1 MTTSASALG
10 SLLLILTELRWLT
23 SYALSTQP
31 VNYTWPRSL
40 TAGVESGGRLERS
53 SESDE
58 GGLEGL
64 EVRDIG
70 GDCLSN
76 VEEESE
82 AMLL

>member
-1 MTTSASALG
+1 MKINSSDD
-10 SLLLILTELRWLT
+10 EC
-23 SYALSTQP
+23 ST
-31 VNYTWPRSL
+31 VMRSVFEGG
-40 TAGVESGGRLERS
+40 AGVESGGRLERS